1 MVLYRYSYWDGTQEV
16 DIDADDIL
24 DAISE
29 DLLER
34 GDTRQALRRLMQ
46 RGMRGQNLMGLQ
58 QMLQRLKERR
68 QQRLDQYNLGSFM
81 DKFQE
86 LLDEIL
92 ELERQ
97 GIERRVDEARNRN
110 QPSGDNQD
118 RQDQLTGQQDGDP
131 QDGDQDGQQGE
142 RGQQSGQRQPSMR
155 GQQEQRGQQG
165 ERGQSGQQ
173 GQQGENGD
181 GSQPGGLDDE
191 QAQRLLEYLERTAQA
206 KRDQLEQLPK
216 DIGSA
221 LKGLQDYDFW
231 DPEAKQKYD
240 ELMDQLKQQM
250 AQNMFNNMMQ
260 GMQGMQGMTPEQM
273 QNLREM
279 LRDLNQMM
287 REQQKG
293 GQPDFGEFMNKWGQN
308 FGDNPPQSLE
318 DLLDQLNER
327 SQQMQ
332 SLMDSLSPEQRR
344 QMQDLMQSLY
354 DEMGMQE
361 EMQELARHLQQM
373 YPSEERQDYPFRGDE
388 SVTMQEA
395 MRLMDEMA
403 RLQDLEQDLRA
414 AQHAPE
420 IPESTIEEVRELLG
434 EEEAQQLENLRD
446 LAKKLEDA
454 GYVQRNGDRLEI
466 TPRALRKIGQK
477 ALREVFEKL
486 KKDRVGN
493 HQLERRGAMGDRS
506 DEAKRYEFGDPFL
519 LDLERT
525 VRNAIERT
533 GRGVPIQ
540 LTPDDFE
547 VYRTEH
553 QTQSSTVLLLDQSR
567 SMGYTGR
574 WLAAKKVALALQS
587 LIRSQFPRDQMNVI
601 GFAAYATEI
610 KQDQLAKVTWSYES
624 SGTNMHHAL
633 MLARQFLGRTKGGTK
648 QIIMVTDGEPT
659 AHLERG
665 YAYFAYPP
673 THRTIRETL
682 REVERCTREGIVINT
697 FMLEQSYYLM
707 EFVSQMAKLNG
718 GRVFYTA
725 PEKLGE
731 YVLVD
736 YLGQKKRTV
745 R

>member
-1 MVLYRYSYWDGTQEV
+1 MVSFYKYSVWDGTQELE
-16 DIDADDIL
+16 ISAEDIL

-34 GDTRQALRRLMQ
+34 GDPRQALRRLMQ
-46 RGMRGQNLMGLQ
+46 RGMRDQNQMGLQ
-58 QMLQRLKERR
+58 QMMQRLRERR
-68 QQRLDQYNLGSFM
+68 QQRLDQYDLGSFM

-86 LLDEIL
+86 ALDEIL
-92 ELERQ
+92 RLERE
-97 GIERRVDEARNRN
+97 GIEQRVEDARQRSDPNAGDRN
-110 QPSGDNQD
+110 QQEPSSGDASTDPAN
-118 RQDQLTGQQDGDP
+118 RQQQP
-131 QDGDQDGQQGE
+131 QSE
-142 RGQQSGQRQPSMR
+142 QSTDSPQAGQPSP
-155 GQQEQRGQQG
+155 
-165 ERGQSGQQ
+165 GQQ
-173 GQQGENGD
+173 GQSGD
-181 GSQPGGLDDE
+181 IDPE
-191 QAQRLLEYLERTAQA
+191 QAQRLLEYLERSAQA
-206 KRDQLEQLPK
+206 KRDRLEQLPK
-216 DIGSA
+216 DLGQA

-231 DPEAKQKYD
+231 DAEAKQKYD

-250 AQNMFNNMMQ
+250 AQNMMQNMQ
-260 GMQGMQGMTPEQM
+260 GMQGMSPEQM
-273 QNLREM
+273 QNMRQM
-279 LRDLNQMM
+279 LQDLNQML
-287 REQQKG
+287 REMQKG
-293 GQPDFGEFMNKWGQN
+293 GQPDFQQFMDKWGQN
-308 FGDNPPQSLE
+308 FGDNPPQSME
-318 DLLDQLNER
+318 ELLDQLNER
-327 SQQMQ
+327 NQQMQ
-332 SLMDSLSPEQRR
+332 SLMQSLSPDQRR
-344 QMQDLMQSLY
+344 QMQDLMESMY
-354 DEMGMQE
+354 DEMGMQG
-361 EMQELARHLQQM
+361 EMQELAQHLSDM
-373 YPSEERQDYPFRGDE
+373 YPSDQRMDYPFRGDE
-388 SVTMQEA
+388 SLTMQEA
-395 MRLMDEMA
+395 MKLMDEMA
-403 RLQDLEQDLRA
+403 RMESLEQDLRA
-414 AQHAPE
+414 AQMAPE
-420 IPESTIEEVRELLG
+420 IPETTVQEVRELLG
-434 EEEAQQLENLRD
+434 EEEAKQLENLRD

-454 GYVQRNGDRLEI
+454 GYVQRNGERLEI

-477 ALREVFEKL
+477 ALREVFDKL

-493 HQLERRGAMGDRS
+493 HAMERRGSSGDRS

-525 VRNAIERT
+525 VRNAIERQ
-533 GRGVPIQ
+533 GAGVPIH

-553 QTQSSTVLLLDQSR
+553 QTQCSTVLLLDQSR

-587 LIRSQFPRDQMNVI
+587 LIQNQFPRDQMSVI
-601 GFAAYATEI
+601 GFSAYATEI
-610 KQDQLAKVTWSYES
+610 KRDELAKVTWSYES

-633 MLARQFLGRTKGGTK
+633 MLARQFLGRQKGGTK
-648 QIIMVTDGEPT
+648 QVIMVTDGEPT

-718 GRVFYTA
+718 GRVFYSA

-736 YLGQKKRTV
+736 YLGQKKRNI

>member
-1 MVLYRYSYWDGTQEV
+1 MVTYKYSPWDGTQEL
-16 DIDADDIL
+16 DISAEDIL

-34 GDTRQALRRLMQ
+34 GDPRQALRRLMQ

-68 QQRLDQYNLGSFM
+68 QQRLDQYDLGSFM

-86 LLDEIL
+86 ALDEIL
-92 ELERQ
+92 RLERE
-97 GIERRVDEARNRN
+97 GIDQRVDDAQRRTQPPSDGEQGG
-110 QPSGDNQD
+110 QPSGEA
-118 RQDQLTGQQDGDP
+118 GS
-131 QDGDQDGQQGE
+131 QDGQQSPQ
-142 RGQQSGQRQPSMR
+142 GQPQNGQPQAGGQPSGQNAQ
-155 GQQEQRGQQG
+155 
-165 ERGQSGQQ
+165 GQSGQ
-173 GQQGENGD
+173 GQSGGD
-181 GSQPGGLDDE
+181 VDPE
-191 QAQRLLEYLERTAQA
+191 QAQRLLEHLQRMAQA
-206 KRDQLEQLPK
+206 KRDALAKLPN
-216 DIGSA
+216 DLGGA
-221 LKGLQDYDFW
+221 LKGLQDYEFW

-250 AQNMFNNMMQ
+250 AQNLMQNMMQ
-260 GMQGMQGMTPEQM
+260 GMQGMQGMSPEQM
-273 QNLREM
+273 RGMREM
-279 LRDLNQMM
+279 LRDLNEMLRQM
-287 REQQKG
+287 RDG
-293 GQPDFGEFMNKWGQN
+293 GQPNFQEFMNKWGQN
-308 FGDNPPQSLE
+308 FGENPPESLE
-318 DLLDQLNER
+318 DLLDQMNDR
-327 SQQMQ
+327 NQQLQSLMQSLSPDQRREMQ
-332 SLMDSLSPEQRR
+332 SLME
-344 QMQDLMQSLY
+344 SLY
-354 DEMGMQE
+354 GQMGMQDE
-361 EMQELARHLQQM
+361 LQELAQHLSEM
-373 YPSEERQDYPFRGDE
+373 YPSEQRQDYPFRGDE
-388 SVTMQEA
+388 SLTMQEA

-403 RLQDLEQDLRA
+403 RMEELEQDLRA

-420 IPESTIEEVRELLG
+420 IPDATVQEVRELLG

-446 LAKKLEDA
+446 LAKKLEEA
-454 GYVQRNGDRLEI
+454 GYIQRQGDRLEI

-477 ALREVFEKL
+477 ALREVFDKL
-486 KKDRVGN
+486 KRDRVGN
-493 HQLERRGAMGDRS
+493 HAMERRGSMGDRS

-525 VRNAIERT
+525 VRNAIARQ
-533 GRGVPIQ
+533 GKGVPIQ

-553 QTQSSTVLLLDQSR
+553 QTQCSTVLLLDQSR

-587 LIRSQFPRDQMNVI
+587 LIKSQFPRDQMNVI

-610 KQDQLAKVTWSYES
+610 KADELAKVTWSYES

-633 MLARQFLGRTKGGTK
+633 MLARQFLGRQKGGTK
-648 QIIMVTDGEPT
+648 QVIMVTDGEPT

-736 YLGQKKRTV
+736 YLGQKKRAV